1 MSTDR
6 PRSPDDDTS
15 SRRVTAPFYT
25 VTRFMH
31 LSATTPRSP
40 DVDISSRGVS
50 RRHHVLDGS
59 ERDRTS
65 THRGLTYDADDGYN
79 GPPRMATSLRSP
91 EVDTL
96 PQRLLKTFP
105 PTSRCQLIV
114 AGSRSVV
121 SGRKSI
127 QRPCREYT
135 YGVSSYF
142 THSVGRSSLLPGIRY
157 VASGHCQQYSKS
169 GSSGPPKHVTR
180 YHSALNSFQ
189 TERFT
194 PPSNLGKEMGT
205 KRQRFH
211 MEPLMTS
218 LSMRQRPPMPNA

>member
-142 THSVGRSSLLPGIRY
+142 THSVGRSSLLPRNSIR
-157 VASGHCQQYSKS
+157 CL
-169 GSSGPPKHVTR
+169 GPLP
-180 YHSALNSFQ
+180 AIFQ
-189 TERFT
+189 KRTERFT